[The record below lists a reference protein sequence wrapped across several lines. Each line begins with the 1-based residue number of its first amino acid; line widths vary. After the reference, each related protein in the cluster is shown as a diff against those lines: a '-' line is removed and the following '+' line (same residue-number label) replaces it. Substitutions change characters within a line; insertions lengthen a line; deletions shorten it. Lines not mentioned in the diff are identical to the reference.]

1 MIKSLRKLILCGL
14 IASLALMS
22 LYMVPILQQSASAQS
37 YNNLIVNSGFETNL
51 SGWGGS
57 STTKSVDS
65 TTSHS
70 GSKSLKHV
78 SDATNKWNAVATSS
92 TWNAVDGQSFR
103 LDAYAKTSLTQGR
116 YQIGVRW
123 ISTAGSTIGYQFYT
137 IKNSSSWTR
146 SGGTFVAPAN
156 TAKVQVY
163 VVMPQYSIGT
173 VWLDDITLT
182 SDNLALDAG
191 FELNNGS
198 WRGSGPEF
206 SYDST
211 TFRTG
216 AKSGKITG
224 SASAWNVIATDP
236 AVHIASNESQ
246 DYVLKLF
253 SKDTLTSGT
262 FRIGL
267 RYINDAGNSV
277 GAYSF
282 TTAANG
288 ANWHQTVTPA
298 MKTPAGTKYVQIYL
312 WLSQNAVGSVW
323 VDDVVLESQNLELNP
338 GFESG
343 MTDWS
348 TTTGVVD
355 TSNAYQGTNSFKL
368 TGSGSAG
375 ANTLGGHLV
384 SVSPEESYKV
394 QSYVKSSL
402 TAGGLKMGLR
412 FIQKD
417 GTTVVS
423 DALIDA
429 PLTSAWSK
437 AGDVFTA
444 PADAAFMQV
453 YYALTPDAAGSVW
466 IDNVVLSSAPTPFMF
481 SMTEKHV
488 WTTESTVTTHF
499 ALNLTDENLS
509 DYKVKLER
517 YDFGGTTPVF
527 TKEYTTLSPNFADTF
542 NVSTLPM
549 GYSIYKAHLIRK
561 SDGFVKD
568 TEVQEVLKADKLT
581 YPAMPDT
588 VSVTT
593 DVYKAVLLNGDIF
606 MPRIMYSVVTSN
618 TTEYADLKAQGFN
631 TVLIGERG
639 GITFATAFA
648 DIKSYGL
655 KAAAALYLNNN
666 VVDLT
671 YISSRVNTYKDDP
684 ALLYWV
690 LNDEPDG
697 HGISA
702 AAMQQAY
709 DTIKSID
716 PNHPVYVNMS
726 TKNVVQAGTYTN
738 ATDILSADS
747 YPVPDFD
754 ITDVRDMTDAVAAT
768 GKPVNMV
775 MQSYGLTNRAPLPEE
790 TRAMTYLA
798 INHGAKST
806 GFYAYD
812 VSPQWFL
819 KTDSPPLWAMYKI
832 MNQELEV
839 LKDVIAAPDVTQ
851 NIASSASELD
861 IKVREYNGVRY
872 LFAVNTTGHPVTSTF
887 SGAGL
892 TGITSASPVYES
904 RSVAVSGGSYTDT
917 FSPYMVHI
925 YQLQS

>member
-14 IASLALMS
+14 ISTLVLMS
-22 LYMVPILQQSASAQS
+22 LYMVPGLQPSVSAQS
-37 YNNLIVNSGFETNL
+37 YNNLLTNGGFESNL
-51 SGWGGS
+51 TGWGGS
-57 STTKSVDS
+57 STTKSIDS

-78 SDATNKWNAVATSS
+78 YDATNKWNVVASSS

-103 LDAYAKTSLTQGR
+103 LDAYVKTSLTQGK

-123 ISTAGSTIGYQFYT
+123 ISTAGGTISYEFYT
-137 IKNSSSWTR
+137 VKNSSVWAR

-163 VVMPQYSIGT
+163 VLMPQYSVGT
-173 VWLDDITLT
+173 VWVDDITLT

-198 WRGSGPEF
+198 WRGSGTEF

-211 TFRTG
+211 TYRTG

-224 SASAWNVIATDP
+224 SASAWNVVVTDP
-236 AVHIASNESQ
+236 AVRIASNESQ

-253 SKDTLTSGT
+253 SKDTLSSGT

-267 RYINDAGNSV
+267 RYIDDAGNSV

-282 TTAANG
+282 TAVANG

-298 MKTPAGTKYVQIYL
+298 MKTPAGTKYVQIYM

-348 TTTGVVD
+348 TTAGAVD
-355 TSNAYQGTNSFKL
+355 TSNSYQGTNSLKL
-368 TGSGSAG
+368 TGSSSAG
-375 ANTLGGHLV
+375 SNTLSGHLI
-384 SVSPEESYKV
+384 SVSPGDSFKV

-417 GTTVVS
+417 GTTVLA
-423 DALIDA
+423 DALNDVS
-429 PLTSAWSK
+429 LTSAWSK
-437 AGDVFTA
+437 ESDVFTV

-453 YYALTPDAAGSVW
+453 YYWLSQDAAGSVW
-466 IDNVVLSSAPTPFMF
+466 IDNVVVSSAPTPFIF
-481 SMTEKHV
+481 NMTEKHV
-488 WTTESTVTTHF
+488 WTTDSTVTTNF
-499 ALNLTDENLS
+499 ALSLTDENLS

-527 TKEYTTLSPNFADTF
+527 TKEYTTLTANFADTF
-542 NVSTLPM
+542 NVSTLPA
-549 GYSIYKAHLIRK
+549 GYSIYKAFLIRK
-561 SDGFVKD
+561 SDGFVED

-593 DVYKAVLLNGDIF
+593 DVYNAVLLNGDTF
-606 MPRIMYSVVTSN
+606 LPRIMYSVVTSN
-618 TTEYADLKAQGFN
+618 TTEYADIKAQGFN
-631 TVLIGERG
+631 AVLIGERG
-639 GITFATAFA
+639 GITFATAFS
-648 DIKSYGL
+648 DIKSFGL
-655 KAAAALYLNNN
+655 KAAAALYINNN

-671 YISSRVNTYKDDP
+671 YIANTVNTYKDDP

-702 AAMQQAY
+702 AAMQDAY
-709 DTIKSID
+709 DTVKSID

-726 TKNVVQAGTYTN
+726 AKNVVQAGTYTN

-747 YPVPDFD
+747 YPVPDST
-754 ITDVRDMTDAVAAT
+754 ITDVRDMTDAAAAT

-775 MQSYGLTNRAPLPEE
+775 MQSYGLSNRAPLPEE

-812 VSPQWFL
+812 VSPQWFM
-819 KTDSPPLWAMYKI
+819 KTDSPSLWAMYKVL
-832 MNQELEV
+832 NQELEV
-839 LKDVIAAPDVTQ
+839 LKDVIGAPDVTQ
-851 NIASSASELD
+851 NIAASASELD
-861 IKVREYNGVRY
+861 IKVREYNGARY
-872 LFAVNTTGHPVTSTF
+872 LFAVNTTGHDVTATF

-892 TGITSASPVYES
+892 TGITSAAPVYEN
-904 RSVAVSGGSYTDT
+904 RSVAVSGGAYTDT

-925 YQLQS
+925 YQLQ